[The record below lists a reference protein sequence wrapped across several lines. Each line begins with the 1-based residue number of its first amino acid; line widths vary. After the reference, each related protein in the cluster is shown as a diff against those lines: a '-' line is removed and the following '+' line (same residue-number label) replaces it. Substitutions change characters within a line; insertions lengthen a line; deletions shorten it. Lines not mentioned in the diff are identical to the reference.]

1 MSVGHTRGCSVT
13 TSTNRIEFY
22 LTSPTG
28 RFYSKGYSTVIN
40 LVQMK
45 ITSQDDGTNAS
56 KYMSRIINS
65 TLKHGGWITIRVH
78 AEGSHGSFRG
88 MGNYIHFFRIG
99 NETYCNAF
107 KIKGY
112 TTGPIF
118 LGLISTLGIKT
129 QKEVDRYVEKCMNS
143 VPEVLACL
151 TNNLKYNFYYEGS
164 HETSLLKI
172 DTISDTE
179 VAIQLYEGCWI
190 PMKQTTFRTL
200 YSAGTGR
207 VNKFTSISPEE
218 LHFICT
224 KEHLTIVQ
232 IKLMYAYLLQ
242 NTSSKLVTERS
253 LELLNDLPKMFP
265 NRIKKFLINKSADE
279 NIVIMVVSGN
289 SLVWAI
295 TGVIRKG
302 RNITSG
308 RQNVSSYQC
317 ISLKNFD
324 IAWGNNRVEFDS
336 FKTLKRCLRRAG
348 EEGVNFITNDDETT
362 GINTFNYR
370 ERNRNNLYYDEET
383 GEAFLLTGSICID
396 QRNSDVSL
404 GDQFASRAMA
414 MLNDT
419 ASFERVST
427 MRTYKSRKIA
437 KRVDLN
443 ALSKLQFHTSKK

>member
-28 RFYSKGYSTVIN
+28 RFYSKGYATIIN
-40 LVQMK
+40 LDQTK

-56 KYMSRIINS
+56 KYMSRVINS

-78 AEGSHGSFRG
+78 AEGSHGSLRG

-151 TNNLKYNFYYEGS
+151 TNNLKYNFYHEGS

-200 YSAGTGR
+200 YSAGSDR

-224 KEHLTIVQ
+224 KEHLTDVQ

-265 NRIKKFLINKSADE
+265 NRIKKFLIPKSGDE
-279 NIVIMVVSGN
+279 DIVIMVVSGN
-289 SLVWAI
+289 SLDWAI
-295 TGVIRKG
+295 TGLIRKG

-362 GINTFNYR
+362 GISTFNYR

>member
-1 MSVGHTRGCSVT
+1 MSVGYTRGCSVT
-13 TSTNRIEFY
+13 TSTNRIKFY

-28 RFYSKGYSTVIN
+28 RFYSKGYATIIN
-40 LVQMK
+40 LDQTK

-56 KYMSRIINS
+56 KYMSRVINS
-65 TLKHGGWITIRVH
+65 SLKHGGWITIRVH
-78 AEGSHGSFRG
+78 AEGSPLRG
-88 MGNYIHFFRIG
+88 MGNYIHFFKIG

-151 TNNLKYNFYYEGS
+151 TNNLKFNFYHKGS
-164 HETSLLKI
+164 HETSLLVI

-207 VNKFTSISPEE
+207 VNKYSSVSPEE

-224 KEHLTIVQ
+224 KEHLTDVQ

-242 NTSSKLVTERS
+242 NTSTKLVTERS

-265 NRIKKFLINKSADE
+265 NRIKKFLIPKSKNED
-279 NIVIMVVSGN
+279 IVIMVVSGR
-289 SLVWAI
+289 SLDWVI
-295 TGVIRKG
+295 TGRITKG
-302 RNITSG
+302 RNITTG

-324 IAWGNNRVEFDS
+324 IGWGDNRVEYDS
-336 FKTLKRCLRRAG
+336 FKTLEKCLVSAG
-348 EEGVNFITNDDETT
+348 EDGITFIPKNDMN
-362 GINTFNYR
+362 GLGSLLYR
-370 ERNRNNLYYDEET
+370 ERNRNTLYYDEET
-383 GEAFLLTGSICID
+383 GEGFILTGSICID

-427 MRTYKSRKIA
+427 MRSYKNRKIA
-437 KRVDLN
+437 ERVDLN
-443 ALSKLQFHTSKK
+443 ALSKLQFHAHKDK